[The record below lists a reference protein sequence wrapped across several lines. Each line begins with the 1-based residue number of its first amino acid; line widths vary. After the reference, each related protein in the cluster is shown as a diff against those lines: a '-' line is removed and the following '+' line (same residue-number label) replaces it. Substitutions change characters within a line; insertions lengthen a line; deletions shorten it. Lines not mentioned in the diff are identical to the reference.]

1 MSWQNGGRIPRGAK
15 ETVVEKTDRPKQ
27 ASGRSQAG
35 KTAGPAAKRTAK
47 KSARKAGKTAA
58 AASKPEKT
66 AARPAARK
74 NRKRAATAVVEDR
87 AVAKEE
93 LAARR
98 IAGGRDTE
106 AAASNPPENQ
116 RPNGIPAPAAGTD
129 GGTAAAPGSVPSDPA
144 PAEGQPEAAG
154 RVPESRKWSKTAPRT
169 RAGENA
175 EGSPRP
181 NTLVPT
187 NGIHTTERRLKRK
200 LYQNRGVMALIAAT
214 LLGIIILGEQT
225 APPNLT
231 EFEQEIAASRT
242 IETYAGRRLA
252 NSPPG
257 IIKPRLRNESVAIP
271 GPEPSKVSE
280 RQDKSL
286 NDGEL
291 VEMERLLARLDL
303 GPSTADGVVDNQTEA
318 AIRLYQEIAGLP
330 VDGAPSRP
338 LLADIREVVK
348 ILEDGG

>member
-1 MSWQNGGRIPRGAK
+1 M
-15 ETVVEKTDRPKQ
+15 VEKTDRPKK

-35 KTAGPAAKRTAK
+35 KTARPAAKRPAK
-47 KSARKAGKTAA
+47 KSARKAGQTAA
-58 AASKPEKT
+58 AASKPKKT
-66 AARPAARK
+66 AAGK
-74 NRKRAATAVVEDR
+74 GRKRAAKAATEDR

-98 IAGGRDTE
+98 VAGGREPE
-106 AAASNPPENQ
+106 AAASNAPENQ
-116 RPNGIPAPAAGTD
+116 RPNGITGPAAESD
-129 GGTAAAPGSVPSDPA
+129 GSPPAAPEPVASDPA
-144 PAEGQPEAAG
+144 PVKARPEAAG
-154 RVPESRKWSKTAPRT
+154 RVPETGKRGRTAPRT

-175 EGSPRP
+175 ECSPRP

-200 LYQNRGVMALIAAT
+200 LHQNRGVMALVAAT

-225 APPNLT
+225 APPDLT
-231 EFEQEIAASRT
+231 EFEQEIAASQT
-242 IETYAGRRLA
+242 TDTYDGSRMA

-257 IIKPRLRNESVAIP
+257 IIEPKPHDESVAIP
-271 GPEPSKVSE
+271 GPGASKVSE
-280 RQDKSL
+280 HQNINL

-303 GPSTADGVVDNQTEA
+303 GPSTADGIVDNQTEA

-330 VDGAPSRP
+330 IDGEPSRT